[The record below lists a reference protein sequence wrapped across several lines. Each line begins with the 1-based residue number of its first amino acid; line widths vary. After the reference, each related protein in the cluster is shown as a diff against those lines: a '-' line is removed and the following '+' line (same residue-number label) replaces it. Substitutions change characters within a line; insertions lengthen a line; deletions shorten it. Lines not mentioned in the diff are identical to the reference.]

1 MVKLINSLIIFYCCL
16 FLIQGMHKNIL
27 HCNILYEMYVIDVQ
41 RNLVIA
47 YNDAINCNQV
57 FNKVKPN
64 PKKMDYK
71 NSFNNGVNYLI

>member
-1 MVKLINSLIIFYCCL
+1 
-16 FLIQGMHKNIL
+16 
-27 HCNILYEMYVIDVQ
+27 MYVIDVQ